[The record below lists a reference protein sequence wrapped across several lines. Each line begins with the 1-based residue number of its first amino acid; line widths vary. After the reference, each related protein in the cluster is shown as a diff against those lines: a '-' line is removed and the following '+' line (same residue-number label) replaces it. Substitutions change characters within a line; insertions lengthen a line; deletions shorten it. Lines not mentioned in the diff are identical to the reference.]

1 VPVND
6 AAVARPPARVSA
18 ASLPAGASPA
28 GMPTTARPRRRRR
41 IAAAAALSATAALLL
56 SACGDS
62 QPGTAAVVGD
72 QRITDSDLQT
82 LVDQSLSA
90 PGARAALPNSNYKGD
105 LGAYRR
111 TVLGGEVERLLAE
124 AGARKLGITID
135 ENAVDSRYKFIQ
147 DQSGGAD
154 AFASQ
159 LTSRLAMSPS
169 LYRQFVRNEVIESE
183 IGYAEGDVKRLTD
196 AQLQAAY
203 QQYLA
208 TANAATL
215 SVIRVPSQA
224 IADQVAARLKS
235 DPSQFDALAAQVA
248 GSGSQQD
255 AQPQK
260 IPLSQLPADLVAM
273 LQKTPKGAI
282 FPYALDNGGAKT
294 YLVLRSGGIET
305 PTLEEARP
313 QLEAQA
319 LQQATDAGQK
329 YLRGVASDLGVDV
342 NPRYGAWQQNQ
353 LRITD
358 FVNPVIKPTPSPTP
372 SGGTLPGSD
381 GTSGGTGTQPSPTPS
396 G

>member
-1 VPVND
+1 MPVND
-6 AAVARPPARVSA
+6 AAVARPSARVSA
-18 ASLPAGASPA
+18 ASLPAGAPPA
-28 GMPTTARPRRRRR
+28 GTPIAARSRRRRR
-41 IAAAAALSATAALLL
+41 LVAAAALSATAALLL

-62 QPGTAAVVGD
+62 RPGTAAVVGD
-72 QRITDSDLQT
+72 QRITDSDLQN

-124 AGARKLGITID
+124 AGARKLGVTVD

-147 DQSGGAD
+147 DQSGGPD

-159 LTSRLAMSPS
+159 LTSRLAMSPA

-183 IGYAEGDVKRLTD
+183 IGYAQGNVKRPTD
-196 AQLQAAY
+196 AQLQGLY

-208 TANAATL
+208 TASSATL
-215 SVIRVPSQA
+215 SAIQAPSQA
-224 IADQVAARLKS
+224 VAEQTAARLKS
-235 DPSQFDALAAQVA
+235 DPSQFDAVAAQVG
-248 GSGSQQD
+248 GSAAQQA

-260 IPLSQLPADLVAM
+260 IPLNQLPADLVAT
-273 LQKTPKGAI
+273 LQKTPKGEI
-282 FPYALDNGGAKT
+282 FPYVVDNGGAKT
-294 YLVLRSGGIET
+294 YLVIRTGGVET
-305 PTLEEARP
+305 PTLEQARP

-319 LQQATDAGQK
+319 LQQATTAGKK
-329 YLRGVASDLGVDV
+329 YLTGVASSLGVEV

-353 LRITD
+353 LQITD
-358 FVNPVIKPTPSPTP
+358 FVNPVIKPTPSPSP
-372 SGGTLPGSD
+372 SGGTLPAG
-381 GTSGGTGTQPSPTPS
+381 GTSGGAGTQPSPTPS

>member
-1 VPVND
+1 MPVND
-6 AAVARPPARVSA
+6 AAVARRSARVSA
-18 ASLPAGASPA
+18 ASLPAGAPPA
-28 GMPTTARPRRRRR
+28 VTPIAARSRRRRR
-41 IAAAAALSATAALLL
+41 LVAAAALSATAALLL

-62 QPGTAAVVGD
+62 RPGTAAVVGD
-72 QRITDSDLQT
+72 QRITDSDLQS

-124 AGARKLGITID
+124 AGARKLGVTID

-147 DQSGGAD
+147 DQSGGPD

-159 LTSRLAMSPS
+159 LTSRLAMSPA

-183 IGYAEGDVKRLTD
+183 IGYAQGNVKRPTD
-196 AQLQAAY
+196 AQLQGLY

-208 TANAATL
+208 TASAATL
-215 SVIRVPSQA
+215 SAIQVPSQA
-224 IADQVAARLKS
+224 VAEQTAVRLKS
-235 DPSQFDALAAQVA
+235 DPSQFEAVAAQVG
-248 GSGSQQD
+248 GSGAQQA

-260 IPLSQLPADLVAM
+260 IPLNQLPADLVAT
-273 LQKTPKGAI
+273 LQKTPKGEI
-282 FPYALDNGGAKT
+282 FPYVVDNGGAKT
-294 YLVLRSGGIET
+294 YLVIRTGGVET
-305 PTLEEARP
+305 PTLEQARP

-319 LQQATDAGQK
+319 LQQATTAGKK
-329 YLRGVASDLGVDV
+329 YLTGVASSLGVEV

-353 LRITD
+353 LQITD
-358 FVNPVIKPTPSPTP
+358 FVNPVITPTPSPSP
-372 SGGTLPGSD
+372 SGGTLPDG

>member
-1 VPVND
+1 MPVND
-6 AAVARPPARVSA
+6 AAVARPSARVSA
-18 ASLPAGASPA
+18 ASLPAGAPPA
-28 GMPTTARPRRRRR
+28 GTPIAARSRRRRR
-41 IAAAAALSATAALLL
+41 LVAAAALSATAALLL

-62 QPGTAAVVGD
+62 RPGTAAVVGD
-72 QRITDSDLQT
+72 QRITDSDLQN

-124 AGARKLGITID
+124 AGARKLGVTVD

-147 DQSGGAD
+147 DQSGGPD

-159 LTSRLAMSPS
+159 LTSRLAMSPA

-183 IGYAEGDVKRLTD
+183 IGYAQGNVKRPTD
-196 AQLQAAY
+196 AQLQGLY

-208 TANAATL
+208 TASSATL
-215 SVIRVPSQA
+215 SAIQAPSQA
-224 IADQVAARLKS
+224 VAEQTAARLKS
-235 DPSQFDALAAQVA
+235 DPSQFDAVAAQVG
-248 GSGSQQD
+248 GSAAQQA

-260 IPLSQLPADLVAM
+260 IPLNQLPADLVAT
-273 LQKTPKGAI
+273 LQKTPKGEI
-282 FPYALDNGGAKT
+282 FPYVVDNGGAKT
-294 YLVLRSGGIET
+294 YLVIRSGGVET
-305 PTLEEARP
+305 PTLEQARP

-319 LQQATDAGQK
+319 LQQATTAGKK
-329 YLRGVASDLGVDV
+329 YLTGVASSLGVAV

-353 LRITD
+353 LQITD
-358 FVNPVIKPTPSPTP
+358 FVNPVIKPTPSPSP
-372 SGGTLPGSD
+372 SGGTLPDG
-381 GTSGGTGTQPSPTPS
+381 GTSGGGGTQPSPTPS